1 MIITRYSFHHF
12 IQPEMFFKEMKRV
25 CKKDGIIIV
34 DVTIPLK
41 KEMPMI
47 ILKNSEN
54 SHISTPVL

>member
-1 MIITRYSFHHF
+1 
-12 IQPEMFFKEMKRV
+12 MKRV